1 MTDENICLDNDVI
14 TDDIEEPTFDNDV
27 ALEVSQYDSLIAHDD
42 ADNDSWSPDGKFRFS
57 RRKFWL
63 YCGPGLLMSIAY
75 LDPGNLEADI
85 ASGSAAKYSL
95 LWLLLLSTVLG
106 FLLQSRTIN
115 LGVVTGRHLA
125 QHCRSEFPRYVRI
138 PLWLMTEIA
147 IIGSDIQEVLGSAV
161 AIKILSQGHI
171 PLWAGTIL
179 TAVDTFGF
187 LFLEQY
193 GIRRLE
199 AFFALLISTMS
210 VTFGFQYFTHLPPQ
224 AEVFKGTF
232 LPSIPSG
239 TMQQAVGTIG
249 SVIMPHNMYLH
260 SALVLSRR
268 FDRRNKRKVTEGI
281 VYNTL
286 ESGFALLISFFIN
299 LFVVANFAHMDYTK
313 CDVAASDIGISS
325 AGKCMEANYGK
336 YALYI
341 WAVGLLASGQSS
353 TCTGTYSGQFVMQGF
368 LNLHVVA
375 WKRALLTRAVAIG
388 PAIVVALV
396 AESGRDVDTV
406 QEWLNILQSLQLPF
420 AVLPVIYFTSSP
432 YTMGK
437 SRMNSA
443 RMNYVLYTISGLV
456 MTANAYLVVDFLGD
470 GTAVMDTAMSATA
483 TIVVSLIYCSLF
495 AYLLLACFGLTSRGL
510 GSPVHSYDHLM
521 GTATSENNLKQDNNN
536 NSSGGGGGG
545 GGSAGDAQQLLT
557 NASVTGMPP
566 VPEELRDDVEA
577 ANVTAGTPPR
587 QTSCVQRLRVS
598 SPVDKGGQV
607 GGLCGSIP
615 I

>member
-375 WKRALLTRAVAIG
+375 WKRAMFTRIVAIG
-388 PAIVVALV
+388 PAIAVALI
-396 AESGRDVDTV
+396 ASGNSEQLDTI
-406 QEWLNILQSLQLPF
+406 QDWLNILQSIQLPF
-420 AVLPVIYFTSSP
+420 AVLPVIYFTTSRA
-432 YTMGK
+432 TMGEFANTLLTNVI
-437 SRMNSA
+437 MWAATGVIVGAN
-443 RMNYVLYTISGLV
+443 LYLVITFVHDNLPENALTISLLVVLGLGYV
-456 MTANAYLVVDFLGD
+456 VLNAYLLMG
-470 GTAVMDTAMSATA
+470 
-483 TIVVSLIYCSLF
+483 
-495 AYLLLACFGLTSRGL
+495 CFGVLRKLQHKFNIGGKGGDTTADITAAAAGGDDS
-510 GSPVHSYDHLM
+510 SM
-521 GTATSENNLKQDNNN
+521 GTENGNNVMKDGRN
-536 NSSGGGGGG
+536 N
-545 GGSAGDAQQLLT
+545 AVV
-557 NASVTGMPP
+557 NK
-566 VPEELRDDVEA
+566 
-577 ANVTAGTPPR
+577 
-587 QTSCVQRLRVS
+587 
-598 SPVDKGGQV
+598 SP
-607 GGLCGSIP
+607 S
-615 I
+615 